1 VDSRNRTVSKPTR
14 GLLLYTI
21 GTNASILHL
30 QGRLRNDT
38 PGPGYLHLG
47 QAATDQ
53 FLAELF
59 PWKRRAKM
67 VKGFTRYEWHLPAG
81 EHDEGGDCTRMAYA
95 ALQLVARRYNRAT
108 MWDQLEASAGRAP
121 AQGAR
126 PQAQP
131 RARRASSFW

>member
-1 VDSRNRTVSKPTR
+1 MLWGQRQLCQQPLQGRLTAR
-14 GLLLYTI
+14 G
-21 GTNASILHL
+21 HL

-95 ALQLVARRYNRAT
+95 ALQLVARRYNRAS

-121 AQGAR
+121 AQGGSGTSR
-126 PQAQP
+126 F
-131 RARRASSFW
+131 ASGGLYDG